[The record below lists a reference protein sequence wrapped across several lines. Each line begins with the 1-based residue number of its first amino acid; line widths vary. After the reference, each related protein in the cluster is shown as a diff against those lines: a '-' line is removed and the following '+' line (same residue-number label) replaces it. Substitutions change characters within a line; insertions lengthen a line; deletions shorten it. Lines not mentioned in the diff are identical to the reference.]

1 VSHAHILIH
10 DSRRERLWAVARWTA
25 FLVVPVLLAFLMAIP
40 ELALTALWYV
50 LIPVLPA
57 TFFLSPALWRGI
69 CPLATLN
76 ELGNRIGT
84 QRALSPKMAAV
95 LGTAGLVLFHV
106 MVPGRR
112 VLFNQDGSA
121 LVITVALVGVLAVVL
136 GAVWSVRSAFCNALC
151 PVLPV
156 ELLYGHAPL
165 VSLQR
170 GRCTTCT
177 VCTPRGCLDLSEQK
191 TIFQVLGPARRTNA
205 WLLTPFGI
213 FIGALPGFVLGYSLL
228 SDGPLATAGHVYLT
242 TLGYSLLS
250 YIVTVVLVMGLKL
263 KVSKAI
269 LLLATAAGGLYY
281 WFAGPAIAT
290 QLGVSESV
298 SLAIRVV
305 GIGVVAIWFVRTL
318 RRHVAQGGI

>member
-1 VSHAHILIH
+1 VSHAHVLVH
-10 DSRRERLWAVARWTA
+10 DAKRERLWAVARWTA
-25 FLVVPVLLAFLMAIP
+25 FLAVPVLLAFLMATP

-50 LIPVLPA
+50 VIPVLPA

-95 LGTAGLVLFHV
+95 LGTAGLVLFHI

-112 VLFNQDGSA
+112 VLFNQDGLA
-121 LVITVALVGVLAVVL
+121 LVVTVALVGVLAVVL

-165 VSLQR
+165 VSLRR

-177 VCTPRGCLDLSEQK
+177 VCTPRGCIDLSEQK
-191 TIFQVLGPARRTNA
+191 TILQVLGPARRTNA

-213 FIGALPGFVLGYSLL
+213 FIASLPGFVVGYSLL
-228 SDGPLATAGHVYLT
+228 SDGPLATVAQVYLT

-250 YIVTVVLVMGLKL
+250 YVVTVVVVAAFKL
-263 KVSKAI
+263 SVSRAI
-269 LLLATAAGGLYY
+269 LLLATTAGGLYY

-290 QLGVSESV
+290 QLQASESV
-298 SLAIRVV
+298 SLIIRAI
-305 GIGVVAIWFVRTL
+305 GIGVVTIWFVRTL
-318 RRHVAQGGI
+318 RRDVAHAV

>member
-1 VSHAHILIH
+1 MAHAHVLVH
-10 DSRRERLWAVARWTA
+10 DARRERLWAVARWTA
-25 FLVVPVLLAFLMAIP
+25 FLAVPVLLTLLVVTP
-40 ELALTALWYV
+40 EPALTALWYV
-50 LIPVLPA
+50 VIPVLPA

-84 QRALSPKMAAV
+84 QRPLSPKLAGV
-95 LGTAGLVLFHV
+95 LGTAGLVLFHL

-112 VLFNQDGSA
+112 VLFNQDGLA

-191 TIFQVLGPARRTNA
+191 TILQVLGPGRRSNA
-205 WLLTPFGI
+205 WLATPFGI
-213 FIGALPGFVLGYSLL
+213 FIAALPGFVIGYSLL
-228 SDGPLATAGHVYLT
+228 TDGPLATAGHVYLT
-242 TLGYSLLS
+242 TLGYSLAS
-250 YIVTVVLVMGLKL
+250 YLITVVVVVGLKL
-263 KVSKAI
+263 KVSTAII
-269 LLLATAAGGLYY
+269 LLAAAAGGLYY

-290 QLGVSESV
+290 QLQVSESV

-305 GIGVVAIWFVRTL
+305 GMGVVATWFVRTW
-318 RRHVAQGGI
+318 RRDMVTAA